1 MARLISFQKILKE
14 KNLGGFIVTN
24 PVNIF
29 YLSGFRGISPQ
40 ERESILIFS
49 PPRLASSEAGPRAT
63 LITAKLYQAEAL
75 KLQSKDLRITIADER
90 NKMLN
95 LVTKLLSGIHLRG
108 ENFPHLGGGRI
119 GFEEK
124 DLTYAEH
131 EELKKKLVDRKLIAT
146 KNLVEDMR
154 ILKTADE
161 IRNIEK
167 AQIISQKAFTTILHS
182 IKVGQ
187 TEEEISEKLYKIIKS
202 LGGQDLAFESI
213 IASGRNSAKPH
224 HVTGKSKVKKGDVLL
239 FDFGAK
245 YKNYCADLSR
255 TIFAGKVSD
264 EKRNIYS
271 LVKRAQKEAIQ
282 KIIHGIKSHKPHEH
296 AVDIFRKENLDD
308 YFLHGLGHGIGL
320 AVHEAPHL
328 RPQSKS
334 KKSTSET
341 LREGMVFSVEPGLYF
356 PSWGGVRIEDLVVIK
371 NGKAQVLGKS
381 ESEITEI

>member
-1 MARLISFQKILKE
+1 MQNRLKDFVKKLKE

-49 PPRLASSEAGPRAT
+49 PRAT

-75 KLQSKDLRITIADER
+75 KLQSKDLRITIADEK
-90 NKMLN
+90 NKIFDIAQ
-95 LVTKLLSGIHLRG
+95 KLLR
-108 ENFPHLGGGRI
+108 NAKKV
-119 GFEEK
+119 GFEGN
-124 DLTYAEH
+124 DLKYTEFK
-131 EELKKKLVDRKLIAT
+131 EFKKKLPKVKLNPF
-146 KNLVEDMR
+146 KNFIEDMR

-161 IRNIEK
+161 IRKIEK
-167 AQIISQKAFTTILHS
+167 AQIISQKAFFEIVKTI
-182 IKVGQ
+182 KAGQ

-202 LGGQDLAFESI
+202 LGAQELAFKSI
-213 IASGRNSAKPH
+213 VATGKNSALPH
-224 HVTGKSKVKKGDVLL
+224 YVSGKSKVKKGDVLL

-356 PSWGGVRIEDLVVIK
+356 PKWGGVRIEDLVTIK
-371 NGKAQVLGKS
+371 NGRAKVLGKLS
-381 ESEITEI
+381 SGILEI